1 MFHKILVANRGEIA
15 LRVICACKELGIST
29 VAVYSEADRNS
40 LHVRFADEAV
50 CIGPPRSSESYLNIP
65 QVISAAEITNVDAI
79 HPGYGFLSENANFAK
94 VCEASEVTF
103 IGPRPEIIELMGE
116 KDRAR
121 REVKAAGLP
130 TIPGSDGVVEGEE
143 QLAKEAERISYP
155 LILKA
160 SAGGGGR
167 GMRVVRKQEDLL
179 GAYQTARSEA
189 QQAFGTP
196 DVYME
201 KFLEFPRHIEF
212 QVLGDQHGKVIHLGE
227 RECSIQRRHQKLV
240 EESPS
245 PVMDPKRRK
254 ELGATVVKVLE
265 AIGYTNAGT
274 VEFLID
280 QDGSLYFIEMNTRI
294 QVEHPVT
301 ELVTGVDLIKAQI
314 RIAAGEKMEDATGAV
329 IPSGHAIE
337 CRINAEDPDTFVPS
351 AGRITTFQAP
361 GGTGVRVDSAA
372 YADAVIP
379 PYYDSMIAK
388 LIVKGRD
395 RTEAIGRMK
404 RALEMFVIEGIKTSI
419 PLHRRIVADSRFVAG
434 NYNTHFIDRLVG
446 TNGK

>member
-1 MFHKILVANRGEIA
+1 MFQKILVANRGEIA

-94 VCEASEVTF
+94 VCEASEITF

-130 TIPGSDGVVEGEE
+130 TIPGSDGVVEGDG
-143 QLAKEAERISYP
+143 QLAEEAERIGYP

-167 GMRVVRKQEDLL
+167 GMRVVRKQEELL

-254 ELGATVVKVLE
+254 ELGAMVVKALQ

-274 VEFLID
+274 VEFLMD

-329 IPSGHAIE
+329 IASGHAIE

-419 PLHRRIVADSRFVAG
+419 PLHRRIVADARFVSG